1 MKKLLIYSFC
11 LFAIFLTSCKKTDS
25 VVSPLSENPEI
36 SVIIDASQNAYNPF
50 KDEVVINPSGLAVLE
65 RHFGASPQSI
75 SRRLNSEEHRYILTL
90 IEEFLSLDS
99 AYVRQPPYERD
110 IIFTITYRTAS
121 TTKVVK
127 SDGIIHDDV
136 TSYYRPHKILRNIR
150 SGLTDVW
157 ESLITLNK
165 YKNILQFNFTP
176 SKLTFNLDE
185 EINLKFE
192 VTSLVNYDFNLN
204 FSTSAQC
211 GYKIYKAGKKVVDY
225 PDGAWTVLTT
235 WMIPAMQSDSQN
247 FLWSQLLDDTSGQLG
262 TKAKAGKYTIAQY
275 LVDQNSTLYFS
286 EITITEEGT
295 ALSSRLIRDYFSFPV
310 TFTYDLNN
318 RISKPSLFN
327 FSSDKKVG
335 FVVKKVDG
343 TIVFADS
350 SLFGQPSQLQLKPFD
365 DFRFNFKWNNTDNN
379 GNQLPSS
386 RYIIEMW
393 LVEQIPDH
401 RAKMDYYFIN

>member
-1 MKKLLIYSFC
+1 MHNFFIYSFC
-11 LFAIFLTSCKKTDS
+11 LFAILLTSCKKTDS

-36 SVIIDASQNAYNPF
+36 SVIIDASQNTYNPF
-50 KDEVVINPSGLAVLE
+50 KDEVVINPSGLAVLK
-65 RHFGASPQSI
+65 RHLGASEQST
-75 SRRLNSEEHRYILTL
+75 SRRLNGEEYRYILAL
-90 IEEFLSLDS
+90 FEEFLSLDS

-110 IIFTITYRTAS
+110 IIFTITYRTTS

-185 EINLKFE
+185 AINLKYE
-192 VTSLVNYDFNLN
+192 VTSLVDYDFNLN

-225 PDGAWTVLTT
+225 PDGARTVLTT
-235 WMIPAMQSDSQN
+235 WTIPAMQSDSQN

-262 TKAKAGKYTIAQY
+262 PKAKAGKYTIAQY

-295 ALSSRLIRDYFSFPV
+295 AISSRLFRDFVFPV
-310 TFTYDLNN
+310 TFTYELNN
-318 RISKPSLFN
+318 RISKPTAFN

-343 TIVFADS
+343 TIVFADT
-350 SLFGQPSQLQLKPFD
+350 SLSGQQSELLLKAFD
-365 DFRFNFKWNNTDNN
+365 DYRFNFTWNGTDSN
-379 GNQLPSS
+379 GNLVAK
-386 RYIIEMW
+386 RNYKIEMW
-393 LVEQIPDH
+393 LLEQIPDY
-401 RAKMDYYFIN
+401 RAKMDYYLY